1 MSAITVFKRSYTG
14 ETVLEYSGDVVERD
28 KTWVCVRAVFKHD
41 DKVRD
46 YVAFRRG
53 DEFIE
58 WFYADRWYNV
68 FEMYDVDDGH
78 LKGWYCNITRPAL
91 ITDNW
96 IKADDLAL
104 DVFVSPDGSILVL
117 DEDEF
122 AEISIS
128 ADERRLALMAV
139 EEIRRLVARRESPFG
154 ALTNGNIP

>member
-1 MSAITVFKRSYTG
+1 MSEITVFKRSHTG
-14 ETVLEYSGDVVERD
+14 ENVLEYSGDVVERD
-28 KTWVCVRAVFKHD
+28 KTWVCLRARFSRD
-41 DKVRD
+41 DVD
-46 YVAFRRG
+46 AGYVVFRRG

-68 FEMYDVDDGH
+68 FEMHDVDDGH

-91 ITDNW
+91 ITDHW

-122 AEISIS
+122 AEIVIS
-128 ADERRLALMAV
+128 AEERRLALMAV
-139 EEIRRLVARRESPFG
+139 EEIRRLVAKQEPPFG
-154 ALTNGNIP
+154 GVIRDGR